1 MLQKHHDKP
10 VYTCRDHPEKKIDF
24 TVLREGQITHIPV
37 TPALA
42 ADGSGR
48 IGVSLA
54 VNAKIVRKAANG
66 LGDAAGLAAAEF
78 SRLTGI
84 VVGGELSVF
93 CGSSVIVAHCMRYR
107 YTCTPPLSVLQAT
120 QSLCLTS
127 GCMSAH
133 ISSGLRQLCM
143 ITIF

>member
-1 MLQKHHDKP
+1 MLLLLRIPTD
-10 VYTCRDHPEKKIDF
+10 VVDLCRDHPEKKIDF
-24 TVLREGQITHIPV
+24 TVLRNGQISHIPV
-37 TPALA
+37 TPALS

-84 VVGGELSVF
+84 VVGGECLSWVSF
-93 CGSSVIVAHCMRYR
+93 DA
-107 YTCTPPLSVLQAT
+107 
-120 QSLCLTS
+120 
-127 GCMSAH
+127 
-133 ISSGLRQLCM
+133 
-143 ITIF
+143 

>member
-1 MLQKHHDKP
+1 MRTFFLASARLWWLVSAPHSCILLHKRHLENMDM
-10 VYTCRDHPEKKIDF
+10 CRDHPEKKIDF
-24 TVLREGQITHIPV
+24 TVLRDGQITHIPV

-84 VVGGELSVF
+84 VVGGE
-93 CGSSVIVAHCMRYR
+93 
-107 YTCTPPLSVLQAT
+107 
-120 QSLCLTS
+120 
-127 GCMSAH
+127 
-133 ISSGLRQLCM
+133 
-143 ITIF
+143 